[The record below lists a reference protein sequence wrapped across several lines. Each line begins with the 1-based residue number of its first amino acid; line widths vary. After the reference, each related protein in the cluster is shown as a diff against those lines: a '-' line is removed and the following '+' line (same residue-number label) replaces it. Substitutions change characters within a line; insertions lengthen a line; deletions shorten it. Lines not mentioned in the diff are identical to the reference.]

1 MTWKVLN
8 MNDMEGMNDME
19 SLEIQVQRMSEKVHA
34 GDDIFRY

>member
-1 MTWKVLN
+1 MASRVLEY
-8 MNDMEGMNDME
+8 NDMEGMNDME